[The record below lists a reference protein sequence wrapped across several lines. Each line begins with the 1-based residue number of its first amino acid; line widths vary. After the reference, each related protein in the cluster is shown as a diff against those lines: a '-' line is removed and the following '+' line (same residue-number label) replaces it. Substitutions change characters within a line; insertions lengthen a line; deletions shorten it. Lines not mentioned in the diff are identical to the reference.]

1 MRPFQVRWSDAALN
15 RLRARIRAYR
25 FPLAPEE
32 AGWRYGCDP
41 VFLRSLCAYWA
52 DSFDMR
58 GAEAVMNRFPQAV
71 HRVEGIDIHAVH
83 VVGEAGGHR
92 PLLLVHG
99 WPGSVFE
106 FWKAIEPL
114 AFPSR
119 FGGRAEDA
127 FDLVIPSLPG
137 FGFSG
142 KPRAPVG
149 ARTTARLFNTLMSE
163 GFGYRRY
170 LAQGGDWGAAVAAW
184 LALEHAGSVQSI
196 HLNSVL
202 VMPPGK
208 PRTAEE
214 KAWRTNRIAV
224 EEVLGGYEM
233 LQRTRPHSLAYAMA
247 DNPVAQAAWII
258 ERLHD
263 WADLREQ
270 TFERVFSLDQM
281 LTEVMIYVTND
292 AFATAGW
299 FYAGAVAEGV
309 SAMPDGRRV
318 VIPTAVAAHP
328 DPRAPFPPRSWV
340 ERGYDIVR
348 WTDLPRGGHFVAM
361 EVPELFVAD
370 LRAWARELPRR
381 PNRDC

>member
-1 MRPFQVRWSDAALN
+1 MMPFQVRWSDATLD
-15 RLRARIRAYR
+15 RLRTRIGSYQ
-25 FPLAPEE
+25 FPLAPENS
-32 AGWRYGCDP
+32 GWRYGCDP
-41 VFLRSLCAYWA
+41 DFLRSICDYWA
-52 DSFDMR
+52 EGFDMR
-58 GAEAVMNRFPQAV
+58 GAEALLNRFPQV
-71 HRVEGIDIHAVH
+71 IHRVEGLDIHAVH
-83 VVGEAGGHR
+83 VVGEAGGCR

-106 FWKAIEPL
+106 FWNVIEPL

-127 FDLVIPSLPG
+127 FDLIIPSLPG

-142 KPRAPVG
+142 KPRSPVG
-149 ARTTARLFNTLMSE
+149 ARTTARLFNKLMSE

-170 LAQGGDWGAAVAAW
+170 LAQGGDWGSAVVAW
-184 LALEHAGSVQSI
+184 LALEHARSVQSI

-202 VMPPGK
+202 VMPSGEPHTAHERVWHAN
-208 PRTAEE
+208 RTA
-214 KAWRTNRIAV
+214 V
-224 EEVLGGYEM
+224 EQELGGYQM

-263 WADLREQ
+263 WADLRGH
-270 TFERVFSLDQM
+270 TFETVFSRDQM

-292 AFATAGW
+292 AFATASW
-299 FYAGAVAEGV
+299 FYAGAVAEDV
-309 SAMPDGRRV
+309 TIMRDGQRV
-318 VIPTAVAAHP
+318 VVPTAVAAHP

-348 WTDLPRGGHFVAM
+348 WTDLLRGGHFVAM
-361 EVPELFVAD
+361 EVPELFTAD
-370 LRAWARELPRR
+370 LRAWARDLPR
-381 PNRDC
+381 